1 MGALLPLHFNDGIM
15 GLFNVDAE
23 KVLAG
28 EVSAACHAAICV
40 EAAVVCLV
48 CGVGVKGH
56 LGVRR

>member
-1 MGALLPLHFNDGIM
+1 MGTLLPLDFDNGIM
-15 GLFNVDAE
+15 GFFNMDVE

-28 EVSAACHAAICV
+28 KIPAACHAAICV